1 MGSISVPINTLVPIS
16 TFSRGSASKQ
26 FAKVKDG
33 VPVTVLKNNEPKYFI
48 INYHDYATYKNNEI
62 ELANLRARM
71 EAESGEGEVFASVD
85 ELMADLND

>member
-1 MGSISVPINTLVPIS
+1 MSSISVPINTLVPIS
-16 TFSRGSASKQ
+16 SFSRGGASKQ

-48 INYHDYATYKNNEI
+48 INYHDYAIYKNNEI

-71 EAESGEGEVFASVD
+71 EAESGDGEVFASVD
-85 ELMADLND
+85 KLMADLND